1 MIKAAIEKGGGS
13 LGFSEHSFVPF
24 DLEYSMR
31 LEDTPGYINEINSL
45 KRKYEGVIEIFLG
58 LEMDYFTDNLP
69 NDLDYVIGAVHHV
82 EKNGKY
88 ITVDGWAE
96 HLENMTNEFFD
107 GDYYAL
113 AESYFAT
120 VANVVTK
127 TNADIVGH
135 FDLIVKNNVDGSM
148 LDEMNPRYIKAAI
161 RAMEHILEKCKIFE
175 INTGAMF
182 RRGKTIPYPSVYLLN
197 ELQKRGGEVI
207 LSSDSHNAQSL
218 YYKFDEMAELI
229 KSCGFKYIKRFTKDG
244 FIDEML

>member
-1 MIKAAIEKGGGS
+1 MNSHRDILRRKMSKCLGSAIKRSINTIKYQNLHTHTTYCDGTLSAEKMIKAAIEKGGGS

-96 HLENMTNEFFD
+96 HLENMTNEFF
-107 GDYYAL
+107 
-113 AESYFAT
+113 T
-120 VANVVTK
+120 V
-127 TNADIVGH
+127 I
-135 FDLIVKNNVDGSM
+135 IM
-148 LDEMNPRYIKAAI
+148 LWQS
-161 RAMEHILEKCKIFE
+161 HI
-175 INTGAMF
+175 
-182 RRGKTIPYPSVYLLN
+182 SQLL
-197 ELQKRGGEVI
+197 LM
-207 LSSDSHNAQSL
+207 S
-218 YYKFDEMAELI
+218 
-229 KSCGFKYIKRFTKDG
+229 
-244 FIDEML
+244 